1 MGEKIPFVS
10 DIARTTVCVIMTAT
24 LDPFMDGRQL
34 ERAQPGI
41 RCRHRKRKK
50 NKMDSIKPKRG
61 ETNIWLKWSILLIK
75 KDFLI

>member
-1 MGEKIPFVS
+1 MSRSLENETKEGKQKGEKIPFVS

-50 NKMDSIKPKRG
+50 KQNG
-61 ETNIWLKWSILLIK
+61 QH
-75 KDFLI
+75 